1 MNPKEKTYGSKVMK
15 SQVRLRHLSLMS
27 FSGGEPIVIL
37 RVLVEME
44 GFQEFYFLL
53 RRGESKGECDLVGI
67 IDDSSSARSQVLH
80 D

>member
-1 MNPKEKTYGSKVMK
+1 
-15 SQVRLRHLSLMS
+15 MS